1 MSRVGIQPIKIPP
14 GVQVEISE
22 GNLVRVTGPQRE
34 VLERQ
39 LRPEMKIHQ
48 EGSYLRV
55 ERPSDSRQHRALHG
69 LTRTLLANMITGVT
83 EGFQKVLELNGVG
96 YRAEKQGNNVRLAL
110 GFSHPVLIV
119 PDEGI
124 QLAVEGTNRI
134 IVRGTDLEKVGNMAA
149 KIRSVK
155 PVEPYKQK
163 GLKYSD
169 EQPRR
174 KAGKQGKF

>member
-1 MSRVGIQPIKIPP
+1 
-14 GVQVEISE
+14 VEIEE
-22 GNLVRVTGPQRE
+22 GNLVRVTGPQRQ
-34 VLERQ
+34 VLERR
-39 LRPEMKIHQ
+39 LRPEMKIRQ
-48 EGSYLRV
+48 EGPYLRV

-69 LTRTLLANMITGVT
+69 LTRTLLANMMAGVT
-83 EGFQKVLELNGVG
+83 KGFQKALEINGVG
-96 YRAEKQGNNVRLAL
+96 YRVEKQGDNIRMSL

-134 IVRGTDLEKVGNMAA
+134 IVRGADLEKVGNMAA

-163 GLKYSD
+163 GLKYSE